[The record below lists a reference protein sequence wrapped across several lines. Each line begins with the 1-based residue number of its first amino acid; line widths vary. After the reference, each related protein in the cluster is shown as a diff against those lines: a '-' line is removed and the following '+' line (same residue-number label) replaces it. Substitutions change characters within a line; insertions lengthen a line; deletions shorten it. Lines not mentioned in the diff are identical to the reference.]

1 LKLNENK
8 DLPMKNILLL
18 NSSPRGDASHSGKV
32 AAELVAQIKARAK
45 GATLTTRDLATDVL
59 PHIDDAFITGRTL
72 EAEKRTRSQNE
83 AVALSDKLIAEL
95 NAADTVVI
103 TSPMINF
110 GLATTLKAWFDYVLR
125 AGVTFKY
132 SEKGPEG
139 LVTGKKVFVAV
150 ARGGVYSQ
158 GPMKAMDFQ
167 EPYLRQLLGFIGMT
181 DVTFIPVEGVGFG
194 PDAAAKAEKA
204 AIDSIPQLLAA

>member
-1 LKLNENK
+1 
-8 DLPMKNILLL
+8 MKNILLL

-32 AAELVAQIKARAK
+32 ANELVAQLKAKSRGVAIISRD
-45 GATLTTRDLATDVL
+45 LTTEVL
-59 PHIDDAFITGRTL
+59 PHINDAFITGRTL
-72 EAEKRTRSQNE
+72 ESDKRSKAQND
-83 AVALSDKLIAEL
+83 AVELSDKLIAEL
-95 NAADTVVI
+95 SAAEVVVI
-103 TSPMINF
+103 ASPMINF

-139 LVTGKKVFVAV
+139 LMRGKKVFVVV

-167 EPYLRQLLGFIGMT
+167 EPYLRQLLGFIGIT
-181 DVTFIPVEGVGFG
+181 DVTFVPVEGVAYG

-204 AIDSIPQLLAA
+204 AIDSIPEMLKAA

>member
-1 LKLNENK
+1 
-8 DLPMKNILLL
+8 MKNILLL

-32 AAELVAQIKARAK
+32 ANELVAQLKAKTK
-45 GATLTTRDLATDVL
+45 GVAVISRDLTTDVL

-72 EAEKRTRSQNE
+72 ETDKRSRAQNE
-83 AVALSDKLIAEL
+83 AIALSDKLIAEL
-95 NAADTVVI
+95 SAADVVVI
-103 TSPMINF
+103 ASPMINF

-139 LVTGKKVFVAV
+139 LMTGKKVFVVV

-158 GPMKAMDFQ
+158 GPMKVMDFQ
-167 EPYLRQLLGFIGMT
+167 EPYLRQLLGFIGIT
-181 DVTFIPVEGVGFG
+181 DVTFVPVEGVAYG

-204 AIDSIPQLLAA
+204 AIDSIPELLKAA